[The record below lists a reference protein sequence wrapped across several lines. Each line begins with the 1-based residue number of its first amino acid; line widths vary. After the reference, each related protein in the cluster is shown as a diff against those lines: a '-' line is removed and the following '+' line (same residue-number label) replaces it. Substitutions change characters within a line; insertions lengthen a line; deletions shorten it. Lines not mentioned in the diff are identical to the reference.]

1 MLSCQELVAHSSD
14 FLDGQLRFRER
25 LAVRV
30 HLASCRNCR
39 RFIRQMRV
47 TQAVLRQLP
56 DSAIPELDS
65 LAEHLA
71 KQRRQSSQD

>member
-1 MLSCQELVAHSSD
+1 MLTCQELVAHSSD
-14 FLDGQLRFRER
+14 FLDGQLGFRER

-47 TQAVLRQLP
+47 TQAVLRTLP
-56 DSAIPELDS
+56 DEVIPELDS
-65 LAEHLA
+65 LAERLA
-71 KQRRQSSQD
+71 QQRREPPQD

>member
-1 MLSCQELVAHSSD
+1 MLTCQELVAHSSD
-14 FLDGQLRFRER
+14 FLDGQLGFRER

-47 TQAVLRQLP
+47 TQAVLRTLP
-56 DSAIPELDS
+56 DAAIPELDA
-65 LAEHLA
+65 LAERLA
-71 KQRRQSSQD
+71 SQRRDETP